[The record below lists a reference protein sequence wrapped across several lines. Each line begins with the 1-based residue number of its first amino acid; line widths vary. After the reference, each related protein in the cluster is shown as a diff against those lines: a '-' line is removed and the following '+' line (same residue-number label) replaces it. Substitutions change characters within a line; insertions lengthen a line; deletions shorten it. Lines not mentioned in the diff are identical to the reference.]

1 MDEGSIAVLVEAKEE
16 YTKHLVSVFKPSIY
30 QGIKSIFDDSYAIC
44 KQENCEDDVLLKF
57 QELLNRI
64 PKWSQ
69 EIINKE
75 YERIIKASECS
86 WIEDLLKVIY
96 ITHIKILTITHSSQP
111 NKKISL
117 KVPSGSYFMH
127 LCYIEIAR

>member
-1 MDEGSIAVLVEAKEE
+1 M
-16 YTKHLVSVFKPSIY
+16 
-30 QGIKSIFDDSYAIC
+30 
-44 KQENCEDDVLLKF
+44 KF

-75 YERIIKASECS
+75 YERIIKESECT
-86 WIEDLLKVIY
+86 WIEDLLKVVY
-96 ITHIKILTITHSSQP
+96 ITHIKILTIAHSSQP

-127 LCYIEIAR
+127 LCYIEIAREFWKNPFLHSDKVSKYEYQRNIRECESIISECILETIRNNFQ